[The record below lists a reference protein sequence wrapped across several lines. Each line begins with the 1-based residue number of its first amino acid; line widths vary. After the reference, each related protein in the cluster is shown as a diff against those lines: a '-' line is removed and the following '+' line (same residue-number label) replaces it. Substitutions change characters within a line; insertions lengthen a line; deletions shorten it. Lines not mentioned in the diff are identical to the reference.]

1 MNRACNFV
9 KHYGPLI
16 ARILIAQLFV
26 IAGFGKLAAFPK
38 TAAFMANAGLPIPE
52 LLLVL
57 TIALELGGGILL
69 ILGWKARWVAAGLFV
84 LTLLVTIKFHAFW
97 AVEPE
102 LIKND
107 MNNFMKN
114 LAIMGAMLYLVAYG
128 PGPLSLGK
136 DDCVEDQAAPK
147 PAGSV
152 SPPQGVSR
160 KSRRRGRR

>member
-1 MNRACNFV
+1 MNSCRLI

-26 IAGFGKLAAFPK
+26 IAGFGKFAAFPR
-38 TAAFMANAGLPIPE
+38 TAAFLANAGLPMPE

-69 ILGWKARWVAAGLFV
+69 ILGWKARWVAAGLFGF
-84 LTLLVTIKFHAFW
+84 TLIATIMFHPFW

-114 LAIMGAMLYLVAYG
+114 LAIMGAMLYIMAYG

-136 DDCVEDQAAPK
+136 DDCAEDQTAPK
-147 PAGSV
+147 LAGSL
-152 SPPQGVSR
+152 SRPEGVSR